1 MYELPTYV
9 SECSRS
15 GNQIMLASS
24 FGLWLGANEINK
36 ANTVSYAI

>member
-1 MYELPTYV
+1 MYELPTYA

-24 FGLWLGANEINK
+24 FGLWLGANEISK